1 LSSSPFHFSVDAWA
15 KSGEGGAAATRAE
28 AILQHMNNMFQKSG
42 HESLRP
48 TTGIFNAVINAWAR
62 SREQLAPVRAEQILE
77 WMDTLYHNGN
87 LDVQPDKYTFNT
99 VIHAWAKQGGRDAA
113 EKAQHL
119 LHCMHRMT
127 TNGNLNA
134 KPDTIT
140 VSSRTRAKGLLSK
153 ANFIHS
159 RSLLEQYNVV
169 INAWAKSGGKG
180 SATEAETLLA
190 KMHDFHKSGD
200 LDIKPNVVTYGA
212 VIDAHAK
219 SGERGAAARADA
231 LLAEMIQLHQSDPVT
246 HSDLRP
252 NTYVFNTVIN
262 CWAKSKEQDAASKAE
277 EILVAMGKLF
287 ASGMKNLK
295 PDAFTYTAVIDVSS
309 PRLISPL

>member
-1 LSSSPFHFSVDAWA
+1 MDAWA

-28 AILQHMNNMFQKSG
+28 AILQHMNTLYQNGG

-62 SREQLAPVRAEQILE
+62 SREQIAPMRAEQILE
-77 WMDTLYHNGN
+77 WMDKLHRNGN
-87 LDVQPDKYTFNT
+87 LDIQPDKYTFNT
-99 VIHAWAKQGGRDAA
+99 VIHAWAKLGGKEAA
-113 EKAQHL
+113 EKAQTL
-119 LHCMHRMT
+119 LDSMHRM
-127 TNGNLNA
+127 NQAGNMHA

-140 VSSRTRAKGLLSK
+140 VSATPSLCVFPRHTFASANRLS
-153 ANFIHS
+153 
-159 RSLLEQYNVV
+159 QYNVV

-180 SATEAETLLA
+180 SAKEAEKLLS
-190 KMHDFHKSGD
+190 KMHYLHKQSD
-200 LDIKPNVVTYGA
+200 PDIKPNVVTYGA

-231 LLAEMIQLHQSDPVT
+231 LLAEMIQQHQADPVMYA
-246 HSDLRP
+246 DLRP

-277 EILVAMGKLF
+277 EILVAMGRLYS
-287 ASGMKNLK
+287 SGMVNLK
-295 PDAFTYTAVIDVSS
+295 PDAFTYTAVIDVSYQIV
-309 PRLISPL
+309 LD